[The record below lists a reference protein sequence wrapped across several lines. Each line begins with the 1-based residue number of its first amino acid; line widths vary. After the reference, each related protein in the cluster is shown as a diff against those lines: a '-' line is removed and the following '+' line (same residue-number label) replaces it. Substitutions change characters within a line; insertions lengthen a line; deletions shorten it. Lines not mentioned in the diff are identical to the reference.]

1 MFFQPIFLISKHPIE
16 WETCLEVVASY
27 LEAHAIQ
34 LHHMTTT
41 TACLEVVTLGYPNEQ
56 ADWRAI
62 ASMLEQDFMT
72 AMSIVVGKPEFEVSS
87 WERQQQ
93 IIQIAQ
99 GNHQAILHFEQVIVD
114 SMGLMINSEAIS
126 HLLQPLRKQLTPEH
140 RETIRAICA
149 TNLNLSKAAKHLYVH
164 RNTLN
169 YRIEKLLQVTG
180 VDVRT
185 FYGAMMLYATINLT
199 H

>member
-41 TACLEVVTLGYPNEQ
+41 TACLEVVTLTYPSEQ
-56 ADWRAI
+56 ADWQAI
-62 ASMLEQDFMT
+62 AAMLEQDFMT
-72 AMSIVVGKPEFEVSS
+72 AISIVIGKPEFEQTS
-87 WERQQQ
+87 WEQQKQ
-93 IIQIAQ
+93 LILLAQ
-99 GNHQAILHFEQVIVD
+99 ANQQAIIHFEQLIVD
-114 SMGLMINSEAIS
+114 SLACEQTRKI
-126 HLLQPLRKQLTPEH
+126 LQPLADKLTPEH
-140 RETIRAICA
+140 IETIRALCA
-149 TNLNLSKAAKHLYVH
+149 TNINLSQAAKHLYLH

-180 VDVRT
+180 LDVRT
-185 FYGAMMLYATINLT
+185 FYGAMTLYATINLK

>member
-1 MFFQPIFLISKHPIE
+1 MYFQPIFLISKHPID
-16 WETCLEVVASY
+16 WEVCLEVVASY

-41 TACLEVVTLGYPNEQ
+41 TACLEVVTLTYPSEQ
-56 ADWRAI
+56 ADWQAI
-62 ASMLEQDFMT
+62 APMLEQDFMT
-72 AMSIVVGKPEFEVSS
+72 AMGIIVGKPEFETSS
-87 WERQQQ
+87 WELQQQ

-99 GNHQAILHFEQVIVD
+99 GNHQAVLHFEQVIVD
-114 SMGLMINSEAIS
+114 SMTLGQQSQK
-126 HLLQPLRKQLTPEH
+126 LLQPLRQKLTAEH
-140 RETIRAICA
+140 TETIRAICA

-180 VDVRT
+180 IDVRT
-185 FYGAMMLYATINLT
+185 FYGAMTLYVTINLKN
-199 H
+199 